1 MILLTCF
8 AAFLY
13 PQPNKDKSHDND
25 MDMKIK
31 GNAQLP
37 TGWEMRFDKTNA
49 NKNDMKLIKENDFYH
64 FTTGPAAIYYN
75 PKEEESGEFKIE
87 SSFIQTKPSK
97 HPEAYG
103 IFFAGSDLQG
113 KDQHYLYFLVRQ
125 DGKYLIKERNGSD
138 TKEIVKWTADKNVNS
153 QNKDGRTINKLSVT
167 VGKNNITFSANGE
180 KVKTLDKSDLGIENG
195 IVGLRINHNLDV
207 KASKLTIEKL

>member
-31 GNAQLP
+31 GNVQLP
-37 TGWEMRFDKTNA
+37 AGWEMRFDKTNA

-64 FTTGPAAIYYN
+64 FTTGPAAIYYD
-75 PKEEESGEFKIE
+75 PKDEESGEFKIE
-87 SSFIQTKPSK
+87 SGFIQIKPSK

-103 IFFAGSDLQG
+103 IFLAGSDLQ
-113 KDQHYLYFLVRQ
+113 KENQHYLYFLVWQ
-125 DGKYLIKERNGSD
+125 DGKYLIKERSGNG

-153 QNKDGRTINKLSVT
+153 QKKNCQTINKLSVT
-167 VGKNNITFSANGE
+167 VGKNNIIFSANGK
-180 KVKTLDKSDLGIENG
+180 KVKTLDKSNLGNGNG
-195 IVGLRINHNLDV
+195 IVGFRNNHNLDV
-207 KASKLTIEKL
+207 KQVN